1 MVALADVKLSVTV
14 HCKEI
19 LLLWQENRLQ
29 HNLKILGDFGINTF
43 LELRFLNEI
52 MQDINTFSELFK
64 LSKCDVG
71 VLMRG

>member
-43 LELRFLNEI
+43 LDLRFLNEI

-64 LSKCDVG
+64 LAKCDVG